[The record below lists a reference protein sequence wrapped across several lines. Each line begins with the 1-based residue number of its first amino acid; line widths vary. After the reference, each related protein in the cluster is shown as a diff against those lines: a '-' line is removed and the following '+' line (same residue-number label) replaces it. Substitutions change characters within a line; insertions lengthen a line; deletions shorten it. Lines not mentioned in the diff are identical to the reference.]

1 MIPTGAWH
9 QLRPFYYLLRPR
21 LSWYSGA
28 YWRAYFSAHGDRH
41 INPYAQGLFLFL
53 ICTGMRAG
61 AFAPF
66 SAYFRTKQEQKRD
79 YNENK
84 KETITRTL
92 GLDSTIGVN
101 FSVDLFGF
109 VTGKIPQKQCFN
121 PVL

>member
-1 MIPTGAWH
+1 MDLFHVHDGE
-9 QLRPFYYLLRPR
+9 
-21 LSWYSGA
+21 
-28 YWRAYFSAHGDRH
+28 
-41 INPYAQGLFLFL
+41 LFLFL

-84 KETITRTL
+84 KETKTRTL
-92 GLDSTIGVN
+92 GLASTIGVN
-101 FSVDLFGF
+101 FSFDLFGF